1 MSVMPLP
8 ANAALPSLE
17 ARVRLYRIGQ
27 GYAVLHFVQA
37 AIDLKLADALDDAPQ
52 TAGELA
58 AAVGADPDALGRLL
72 RALACVGFFA
82 ETADGRFT
90 HTELSSMIR
99 SDAPWGAP
107 DVIRFG
113 WMHVPVTVLQHT
125 AEAVRTGEAAFPKV
139 FGTNA
144 QDYFVKD
151 DPEAG
156 AIFNR
161 AMTANTILLNNAP
174 ALVRALDLAPGET
187 VMDIGGGHGQL
198 LAQLLEQYPAASG
211 ILFDLPQ
218 VVPGADSRLQ
228 PGGPLAGRAR
238 LVDGD
243 CRAAVP
249 GEADTYVLKHMMYMW
264 DDDTVVRVLAN
275 IAASARSGARV
286 VVIDMLLGSNGAF
299 EQVGTAVDLLMVLM
313 GGGKRRSVAGFTTL
327 FERAGLAY
335 QHATALEGDQSV
347 LLTATV
353 P

>member
-1 MSVMPLP
+1 MPIG
-8 ANAALPSLE
+8 LPSLQ
-17 ARVRLYRIGQ
+17 ARVKLYRIGQ
-27 GYAVLHFVQA
+27 GYAALHFVQA
-37 AIDLKLADALDDAPQ
+37 AIDLKLADSLDDEPQ
-52 TAGELA
+52 TAGQLA
-58 AAVGADPDALGRLL
+58 AVIGADADALGRLL
-72 RALACVGFFA
+72 RALACIGFFA
-82 ETADGRFT
+82 DAGDGRFA
-90 HTELSSMIR
+90 HTELSRMIR

-139 FGTNA
+139 FGTSA
-144 QDYFVKD
+144 QSYFVND

-174 ALVRALDLAPGET
+174 ALVAALDLRPGET

-198 LAQLLEQYPAASG
+198 IAQLLERYPASIG

-218 VVPGADSRLQ
+218 VTPGADARLQ
-228 PGGPLAGRAR
+228 PGGELSDRAE
-238 LVDGD
+238 LVSGD

-249 GEADTYVLKHMMYMW
+249 GGADTYVLKHMMYMW
-264 DDDTVVRVLAN
+264 DDDTVVRVLRN
-275 IAASARSGARV
+275 IVATARRGARV
-286 VVIDMLLGSNGAF
+286 VVVDMLLGGNGAF
-299 EQVGTAVDLLMVLM
+299 EEIGTAVDLLMVLM
-313 GGGKRRSVAGFTTL
+313 GGGKRRTVAGFTAL

-335 QHATALEGDQSV
+335 KHTVALEGDQSV
-347 LLTATV
+347 LLTAIV